1 MLVFVISKLS
11 QLHDLMY
18 TIKTALENK
27 RFPKGTSLLQG
38 IKVIRLQPPG
48 SPRPMYTSFKR
59 SMIVI

>member
-1 MLVFVISKLS
+1 MLVFGISKLS

-38 IKVIRLQPPG
+38 IRVIGLQPPG